1 MENIKLEKVM
11 VELEDT
17 DDGRKKLKRLK
28 NGLHPIEVLAEIIAE
43 DNDAFRQQYGRD
55 LLDWGAYEE
64 KGEDGERP
72 HYIFVLY
79 SRETGEKVPIRRFIL
94 WNQKEDK
101 PVPIPQKVLGKPGMR
116 TMARKDTLEHAGN
129 YLDFTK
135 MRAKAEE
142 RGLHIQSTASWNCLE
157 KAKRRM
163 DG

>member
-1 MENIKLEKVM
+1 MENIKIEKVM

-28 NGLHPIEVLAEIIAE
+28 NGLHPIEVLGEIIAE
-43 DNDAFRQQYGRD
+43 DNDAFRRQYGRD
-55 LLDWGAYEE
+55 LLDWGSYEE
-64 KGEDGERP
+64 RGEDGERP
-72 HYIFVLY
+72 HYVFVLY

-101 PVPIPQKVLGKPGMR
+101 PIPIPEKVLGKPGMK

-135 MRAKAEE
+135 IRARAEE
-142 RGLHIQSTASWNCLE
+142 RGLHIQSSASWNVLE

-163 DG
+163 EG